1 MPAKLLRLRGF
12 AGIPVN
18 AELGCELASSDA
30 KSIIPPILRRV
41 TSQSTSQ
48 NRLCRNAVYSWLVDD
63 APEITVLQ
71 MPKFKAEATE
81 LIGTDG
87 IEALALYLI
96 DHPDAGDVIPGSGGV
111 RKLRWA
117 AKGKGKRGGARI
129 IYLYVV
135 VAGRVYLIRCY
146 AKNVKA
152 DLSADEKKELRQIA
166 AHLKGAQ

>member
-1 MPAKLLRLRGF
+1 M
-12 AGIPVN
+12 
-18 AELGCELASSDA
+18 
-30 KSIIPPILRRV
+30 
-41 TSQSTSQ
+41 
-48 NRLCRNAVYSWLVDD
+48 DD

-71 MPKFKAEATE
+71 LPKFKAEATE

-87 IEALALYLI
+87 IDELAIYLI
-96 DHPDAGDVIPGSGGV
+96 DHPDAGDVIQGSGGV

-135 VAGRVYLIRCY
+135 FAARIYLMRCY
-146 AKNVKA
+146 AKNVKT
-152 DLSADEKKELRQIA
+152 DLTADEKKQLRQVA

>member
-1 MPAKLLRLRGF
+1 M
-12 AGIPVN
+12 
-18 AELGCELASSDA
+18 
-30 KSIIPPILRRV
+30 
-41 TSQSTSQ
+41 
-48 NRLCRNAVYSWLVDD
+48 VDNT
-63 APEITVLQ
+63 PEITVLQ
-71 MPKFKAEATE
+71 LPKFKAEATE

-87 IEALALYLI
+87 IEALAVYLI

-135 VAGRVYLIRCY
+135 VAARVYLMRCY
-146 AKNVKA
+146 SKNVKSN
-152 DLSADEKKELRQIA
+152 LTADEKKQLRQIV